1 MIVSIIILAIN
12 LAIGAFV
19 FYRFGRQSAY
29 NDLLKA
35 YTLVCKQRDKAFE
48 MVDYLDSVLK
58 GDCNNKKTEEE
69 KNYE

>member
-1 MIVSIIILAIN
+1 MIVSIIILSIN
-12 LAIGAFV
+12 LVMSVFV

-58 GDCNNKKTEEE
+58 GDCNNKKTEE
-69 KNYE
+69 

>member
-1 MIVSIIILAIN
+1 MVLHIISIIFNSLV
-12 LAIGAFV
+12 GMFV

-58 GDCNNKKTEEE
+58 NDCNNKAEEG
-69 KNYE
+69 KS

>member
-1 MIVSIIILAIN
+1 MIVSIIILVIN
-12 LAIGAFV
+12 LVIGAFV
-19 FYRFGRQSAY
+19 FYRCGRQSTY

-58 GDCNNKKTEEE
+58 GDCNNKKTEE
-69 KNYE
+69 

>member
-1 MIVSIIILAIN
+1 MIASIIILSIN
-12 LAIGAFV
+12 LVMSVFV
-19 FYRFGRQSAY
+19 LYRIGRQSAY

>member
-12 LAIGAFV
+12 SAIGAFV
-19 FYRFGRQSAY
+19 FYQFGRQSAY

-35 YTLVCKQRDKAFE
+35 YTFVCKQRDKAFE

-58 GDCNNKKTEEE
+58 SDCNNNKTEEE
-69 KNYE
+69 K

>member
-1 MIVSIIILAIN
+1 MVMSV
-12 LAIGAFV
+12 FV
-19 FYRFGRQSAY
+19 LYRIGRQSAY

-58 GDCNNKKTEEE
+58 GDCNNKKTEER
-69 KNYE
+69 K